1 MERCAKLT
9 DGQIQELKV
18 FLKNKRHSQKEI
30 RRAQSVLLLNQSI
43 DIEVIQMTTGYSR
56 RRIFFC
62 RKSYLQKGLQG
73 ITDKRKKP
81 ITNLL
86 TAKQRQEV
94 NAILSN
100 EKPKA
105 YGYKSNHWTT
115 AILADLI
122 EARYNVKYKSKTSYY
137 VIFKENKFS
146 FHKPGKVYE
155 KHDPVKTAK
164 WREEITPKLKSAMN
178 DDDIIILAE
187 DEMVLSSQT
196 TFQKIWLPQG
206 EYPKIE
212 VSNSKVNRSL
222 YGFLNIKTG
231 KTHTYKKERQNMF
244 ITVEC
249 LKSLRKSYPK
259 KKLLIFWDG
268 AGWHRGSEVQ
278 KFIESDKNIE
288 ATYFPP
294 YSPEENPQEHVWK
307 AGRAHVT
314 HNRFIKNI
322 DTVTNEFV
330 KYLNS
335 TVFNYSLLGNS
346 AVLKC

>member
-1 MERCAKLT
+1 MERSAKLT
-9 DGQIQELKV
+9 DNQIKELKS
-18 FLKNKRHSQKEI
+18 FLKDKSRSQKET
-30 RRAQSVLLLNQSI
+30 RRAQAILLLDQSI
-43 DIEVIQMTTGYSR
+43 DLEVIQMTTGYSR

-62 RKSYLQKGLQG
+62 RQNYSQEGLNG

-81 ITNLL
+81 IRNLL

-100 EKPKA
+100 ETPKA
-105 YGYKSNHWTT
+105 YGYKSMNWTI

-122 EARYNVKYKSKTSYY
+122 EARYDVKYKSKTSYY
-137 VIFKENKFS
+137 LLFKENKFS

-155 KHDPVKTAK
+155 KNDQERTEK
-164 WREEITPKLKSAMN
+164 WREEIKPKLKIAM
-178 DDDIIILAE
+178 DDKDTVILAE
-187 DEMVLSSQT
+187 DEMILSSQT

-206 EYPKIE
+206 KYPKIE
-212 VSNSKVNRSL
+212 VSNTKENRSL

-231 KTHTYKKERQNMF
+231 KAHAYKKERQNMF

-249 LKSLRKSYPK
+249 LKSIRKIYPK

-278 KFIESDKNIE
+278 KFIAKDKKIE
-288 ATYFPP
+288 IIYFPP

-307 AGRAHVT
+307 AGRSHVT

-322 DTVTNEFV
+322 DLVTNEFID
-330 KYLNS
+330 YLQK
-335 TVFNYSLLGNS
+335 TIFNYSLLGFS
-346 AVLKC
+346 AVL